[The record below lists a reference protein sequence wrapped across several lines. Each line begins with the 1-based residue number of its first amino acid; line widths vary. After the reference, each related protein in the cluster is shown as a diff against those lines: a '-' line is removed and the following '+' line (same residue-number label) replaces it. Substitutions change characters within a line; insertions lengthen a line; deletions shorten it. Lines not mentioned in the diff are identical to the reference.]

1 MTYNPQEHN
10 RRSIRLKGYDYTSPG
25 SYFVTI
31 CTQDRVHLFGQ
42 VVDAE
47 MQLNPYGR
55 VVDTYLS
62 RIPDHFPH
70 VTLDAWVVMP
80 NHVHAIITITAD
92 HRRGDAILDSLS
104 GMMDDADSDTSS
116 ALSGDCRIASPLP
129 PPQHPTGAPSGSLG
143 AIVGNFKSI
152 ATRRI
157 NRMRHTPGADVWQ
170 RNYWEHIIRNQ
181 AAYKRI
187 EAYIHNNPARWEQDR
202 LHPDAP
208 RPIYPVTQA

>member
-1 MTYNPQEHN
+1 MNPQKHN

-31 CTQDRVHLFGQ
+31 CTQDRVRLFGE

-80 NHVHAIITITAD
+80 NHVHAIITITDD
-92 HRRGDAILDSLS
+92 HRRGEAIPQSPFKAEDVSEF
-104 GMMDDADSDTSS
+104 ASS
-116 ALSGDCRIASPLP
+116 IIPEDESRIASPLP
-129 PPQHPTGAPSGSLG
+129 PTPPPQPHPTGAPSGSLG

-157 NRMRHTPGADVWQ
+157 NRMRHTPGVDVWQ

-181 AAYKRI
+181 AAHQRI
-187 EAYIHNNPARWEQDR
+187 AAYIHNNPARWEEDR

-208 RPIYPVTQA
+208 

>member
-1 MTYNPQEHN
+1 MTYNPQKHN

-31 CTQDRVHLFGQ
+31 CTPDRVRLFGE

-80 NHVHAIITITAD
+80 NHVHAIITITDD
-92 HRRGDAILDSLS
+92 HRSRGEAIPQSLTTAEDVS
-104 GMMDDADSDTSS
+104 ESASS
-116 ALSGDCRIASPLP
+116 IIPESESRIASPLP
-129 PPQHPTGAPSGSLG
+129 PTQPHPTGAPSGSLG

-157 NRMRHTPGADVWQ
+157 NRMRHTPGVEVWQ

-208 RPIYPVTQA
+208 